1 MTEPSMTEPIMN
13 ETTAS
18 DGGRAPGV
26 WQRVFAYLC
35 VNKLVVLIPFAIVTV
50 GGFMASPFAC
60 NPLGVPRASV
70 PVDAIPDTGENQQIV
85 FTEWPGR
92 SPRDIEDQITYPLT
106 TMLLSVAGVRTVRS
120 QSMFGFS
127 AIYVIFDDGI
137 DFFWSRERLLERIS
151 SLPPGTLPDDVSPR
165 LGPEATALGQIFWYT
180 LQGRDGRGE
189 VVGGW
194 DRDEL
199 RSIQDWTI
207 RYALQSVDGVAEVS
221 SIGGF
226 VREYQVDINPESL
239 AANRVSLHEVAQA
252 VRHSNQEI
260 GARTLEINGAEYIV
274 RSRGFIDNISDIEAS
289 VVAVRNHVPVRVR
302 DVARVSLGPADRRG
316 ALDDAG
322 AEAVGGV
329 VVARYGA
336 NPREV
341 IAGIKRRIA
350 EIAPTLPTRT
360 LADGTES
367 QVTIVPFYDRTTL
380 IDETVAT
387 LGTALRHQILIT
399 ILVVLLMLRH
409 VRSAALISCL
419 VPVAVLLTFLAMKL
433 SGVGANIMSLAGIA
447 IAIGTMVDV
456 GIIMTEN
463 IVRHVQSAP
472 KSADRVQ
479 VISAAAAEVAPA
491 IVTSV
496 ATTII
501 SFLPIFALTASE
513 GKLFRPLAFTK
524 SYALAFSAV
533 LGIALLP
540 VLAHLLMGRWLG
552 DGSVDEGD
560 RSPARLRR
568 FARIAHRACLW
579 IGAAAVAVVL
589 GSDWQPLG
597 IERHPL
603 VNIGFVAVIV
613 GLLLVAFA
621 AFQRGYRRMLRWCLA
636 NKVAFLI
643 VPCCSLIFA
652 ATAWLGFAEVFAWLP
667 GEVAGQPA
675 ARRLAERLPGISDEY
690 MPALDEGSFLVMP
703 STMAHASFGQ
713 SLELLQQM
721 DAAIAQIPEVDR
733 VVGKLGRAD
742 TALDPAPVSMFET
755 LVTYKP
761 QYQRDDAGRLVRNWR
776 PHIRSPADIWHEIA
790 EAARLP
796 GITPV
801 TELMPIE
808 TRRIMLQTGMRGSM
822 GVRLRGPDLATLE
835 RAVPMIES
843 LLRTAE
849 AIGSAID
856 STSVSAERV
865 VGKPYLELELDR
877 SAIAHHGLRVADV
890 QECLSIA
897 LGGMPL
903 TRTVEGRERY
913 PVRVRYMREERDTL
927 EALQRLLIATP
938 DGQYIPLAQLG
949 HFEYVRGP
957 QVIKSE
963 DTFKTAYVT
972 FDKIPGVSEV
982 DAVQRARAHIERAIA
997 SGELELPEGVSYEF
1011 AGNYENQVR
1020 SKRRILILIP
1030 ITLALV
1036 FLLLYLQFQH
1046 AALALIIY
1054 SGVLVAVSGG
1064 FVLLWLYAQPGFL
1077 DLSVFAVNLR
1087 ELFQVDTINMS
1098 VAVWVGVIALIGI
1111 ATDDGVVMATYLDQ
1125 SFAGATPRSVA
1136 EVRALVQEAG
1146 ARRVRP
1152 CLMTTATTLLALL
1165 PVLTATGRGADIMVP
1180 MAVPI
1185 FGGMAIE
1192 AMTLFVVPVLYCAR
1206 AEWQLAHSQ
1215 GASQAGES

>member
-1 MTEPSMTEPIMN
+1 MTRAEP
-13 ETTAS
+13 AQ
-18 DGGRAPGV
+18 APTR
-26 WQRVFAYLC
+26 WQRVFGYL
-35 VNKLVVLIPFAIVTV
+35 VANKLVVIIPLTIVLV
-50 GGFMASPFAC
+50 GGFMASPFGY
-60 NPLGVPRASV
+60 NPLGVPRESV

-92 SPRDIEDQITYPLT
+92 SPKDIEDQITYPLT
-106 TMLLSVAGVRTVRS
+106 TMLLSVPRVRTVRS

-127 AIYVIFDDGI
+127 AIYVIFDDGV
-137 DFFWSRERLLERIS
+137 DFFWARERLLERIS
-151 SLPPGTLPDDVSPR
+151 SLPPATLPDDTSPR

-180 LQGRDGRGE
+180 LQGRDELGQPI
-189 VVGGW
+189 GGW

-221 SIGGF
+221 SVGGF
-226 VREYQVDINPESL
+226 VREYQVDVNPEAL
-239 AANRVSLHEVAQA
+239 AANQVSLAEVAQA

-274 RSRGFIDNISDIEAS
+274 RSRGFIDNISDIESS
-289 VVAVRNHVPVRVR
+289 VVAMRNHVPVRVR

-341 IAGIKRRIA
+341 IAGIKQRID
-350 EIAPTLPTRT
+350 EIAPTLPVRT
-360 LADGTES
+360 LKSGEKS
-367 QVTIVPFYDRTTL
+367 RVTIVPFYDRTTL
-380 IDETVAT
+380 IDETIDT
-387 LGTALRHQILIT
+387 LGTALRQQILIT
-399 ILVVLLMLRH
+399 ILVVLLMLQH
-409 VRSAALISCL
+409 VRSALLISCL
-419 VPVAVLLTFLAMKL
+419 VPIAVLVTFLAMKL

-463 IVRHVQSAP
+463 IVRHTREASPEIPRSV
-472 KSADRVQ
+472 
-479 VISAAAAEVAPA
+479 VISRAAAEVAPA
-491 IVTSV
+491 ILTSV

-501 SFLPIFALTASE
+501 SFLPVFALSASE

-524 SYALAFSAV
+524 SYALLASAL

-540 VLAHLLMGRWLG
+540 VFAHLVMNRRLGRLGRLGPSGDVQPDDRRADRRADRNPGWALRAHRLYIWLG
-552 DGSVDEGD
+552 V
-560 RSPARLRR
+560 L
-568 FARIAHRACLW
+568 
-579 IGAAAVAVVL
+579 AVTIVL
-589 GSDWQPLG
+589 GLDWQPLG
-597 IERHPL
+597 IERHAV
-603 VNIGFVAVIV
+603 VNVAFVALVA
-613 GLLLVAFA
+613 GLLFGSFA
-621 AFQRGYRRMLRWCLA
+621 LFQRAYGRILSWCLA
-636 NKVAFLI
+636 NKSAFLL
-643 VPCCSLIFA
+643 VPSFSLLFG
-652 ATAWLGFAEVFAWLP
+652 ATAWLGFAEVFGWLPAWLLDR
-667 GEVAGQPA
+667 PA
-675 ARRLAERLPGISDEY
+675 ATRLDQRFPGISDEY
-690 MPALDEGSFLVMP
+690 MPAIDEGSFLVMP

-721 DAAIAQIPEVDR
+721 DAAIAQVPEVER

-761 QYQRDDAGRLVRNWR
+761 EYGLDEGGRRVRNWR
-776 PHIRSPADIWHEIA
+776 AHIRSPQDIWREIA

-796 GITPV
+796 GISPATP
-801 TELMPIE
+801 LMPIE
-808 TRRIMLQTGMRGSM
+808 TRRIMLQTGMRGAI
-822 GVRLRGPDLATLE
+822 GVRLRGPDLVSLE
-835 RAVPMIES
+835 RAALMMEGF
-843 LLRTAE
+843 LRTVE
-849 AIGSAID
+849 SVD
-856 STSVSAERV
+856 PTSVNAERV

-877 SAIAHHGLRVADV
+877 EAIAHHGLRVADV

-903 TRTVEGRERY
+903 TRTIEGRERY

-927 EALQRLLIATP
+927 EALRRVLIATP
-938 DGQYIPLAQLG
+938 DGQYVPLAQLG

-972 FDKIPGVSEV
+972 FDRASGVSEV
-982 DAVQRARAHIERAIA
+982 DAVERARADIERARA
-997 SGELELPEGVSYEF
+997 AGRLDLPVGVSYEF

-1020 SKRRILILIP
+1020 SKRRILFLIP

-1036 FLLLYLQFQH
+1036 FLLLYLQFH
-1046 AALALIIY
+1046 YLSIALIIY

-1077 DLSVFAVNLR
+1077 DVSLAGVNLR
-1087 ELFQVDTINMS
+1087 DLFQVGTINMS

-1125 SFAGATPRSVA
+1125 RFAGVEPGSVA
-1136 EVRALVQEAG
+1136 EIRALVLEAG
-1146 ARRVRP
+1146 TRRLRP
-1152 CLMTTATTLLALL
+1152 CLMTTATTFLALL
-1165 PVLTATGRGADIMVP
+1165 PVLTATGRGADVMAP

-1185 FGGMAIE
+1185 LGGMAIE
-1192 AMTLFVVPVLYCAR
+1192 LMTLFVVPVLYCVR
-1206 AEWQLAHSQ
+1206 AELRLAAVAQSTTC
-1215 GASQAGES
+1215 